1 MAPRSE
7 IEANLG
13 EISSSSL
20 VLISG
25 PPMTGKYELFLKLLA
40 VNTDRII
47 VVTTKNQAARIKEQ
61 FRSVAGD
68 VPEEH
73 IGVVDCVT
81 GQQGM
86 HDVEETETVE
96 YANSPDNLTRIGVKF
111 TDIVEV
117 FQEHPIDGQTGVGVH
132 SLSQLLMHSD
142 LKKVYQFL
150 QVLTG
155 QIRSA
160 GWFGAAVIDISDSD
174 DERYETLSHHFDGMV
189 ETRENDAGSREYR
202 VRGLGPQT
210 TEWSTF

>member
-1 MAPRSE
+1 
-7 IEANLG
+7 
-13 EISSSSL
+13 
-20 VLISG
+20 
-25 PPMTGKYELFLKLLA
+25 
-40 VNTDRII
+40 
-47 VVTTKNQAARIKEQ
+47 
-61 FRSVAGD
+61 VAGD
-68 VPEEH
+68 VPGES
-73 IGVVDCVT
+73 IGIVDCVT
-81 GQQGM
+81 RQQGI
-86 HDVEETETVE
+86 DAVEETDTVK

-111 TDIVEV
+111 TDIVDV
-117 FQEHPIDGQTGVGVH
+117 FQEHPIDGQTGVGIH

-174 DERYETLSHHFDGMV
+174 HDRYETLSHHFDGLV
-189 ETRENDAGSREYR
+189 ETRENYAGCREFR